1 VTEIL
6 SSAQMRSI
14 EQAEIDS
21 GNQSGA
27 DLMALAGRGIVQAIG
42 AYWPH
47 FAMAP
52 HRAQILCGPGNNGG
66 DGYVVARLLLGM
78 GWQVTCHALGVP
90 STRDAAQARQNFA
103 TMGGRIIPL
112 QSETLGGAG
121 ADLVIDALF
130 GIGLRR
136 PVQGLDAIAR
146 AIAANRAQV
155 LAVDL
160 PTGLCADSGRALGA
174 VLPADLTVTF
184 AHAKPGHYLDQGPA
198 FCGALRIAPLNLRAE
213 MPPGVLRKLGPP
225 LPALIDKGQGH
236 KFDHGHALV
245 LTGGMGR
252 TGAARLAARAA
263 LGMGAGLVTLGAPG
277 PAMMEVACQITSL
290 MLTRCDDAPTL
301 SDLLADPRVT
311 ALCAG
316 PGLGLDRARALVPV
330 LLASGK
336 PAVLDADA
344 LSAFADDPDTLFN
357 LLHSG
362 CVLTPHGGE
371 FARLF
376 PDLATALRG
385 PAQNGPAPDKITATC
400 AAAARAGCAILFKGH
415 DTVIAMPD
423 GRAWLHAAS
432 YDRAAPWLATAGAG
446 DVLAGMIAGQLARGA
461 APHDA
466 ACASAWLHV
475 EAARMYGPGLTAE
488 ALVQSLPAAL
498 RAAINSP

>member
-1 VTEIL
+1 MTEIL
-6 SSAQMRSI
+6 SSAQMRGI

-21 GNQSGA
+21 GHQSGA
-27 DLMALAGRGIVQAIG
+27 DLMALAGRGIVRAMV
-42 AYWPH
+42 AHWPV
-47 FAMAP
+47 FARAP
-52 HRAQILCGPGNNGG
+52 HRADILCGPGNNGG
-66 DGYVVARLLLGM
+66 DGYVVGQMLLGM
-78 GWQVTCHALGVP
+78 GWQITCHALGKS
-90 STRDAAQARQNFA
+90 STRDAAQARQQFESA
-103 TMGGRIIPL
+103 GGRIVPL
-112 QSETLGGAG
+112 HPDKIGVGST
-121 ADLVIDALF
+121 DLVIDALF
-130 GIGLRR
+130 GIGLGR
-136 PVQGLDAIAR
+136 PVAGLDAIAS
-146 AIAANRAQV
+146 AIAASRAQV
-155 LAVDL
+155 LSVDL
-160 PTGLCADSGRALGA
+160 PSGLCAESGRVLGA
-174 VLPADLTVTF
+174 ALPAHLTVTF

-198 FCGALRIAPLNLRAE
+198 YCGSLRIAPLNLRASL
-213 MPPGVLRKLGPP
+213 PAGVLRKIGPP
-225 LPALIDKGQGH
+225 SPTLIDKGQGH
-236 KFDHGHALV
+236 KFDHGHALL

-252 TGAARLAARAA
+252 TGAARLAGQAA

-277 PAMMEVACQITSL
+277 PAIMEVACQITAL
-290 MLTRCDDAPTL
+290 MLTRCDRAAAL
-301 SDLLADPRVT
+301 SKLLDDPRLT

-316 PGLGLDRARALVPV
+316 PGFGLDRARALVPV
-330 LLASGK
+330 VLDSGK

-344 LSAFADDPDTLFN
+344 LSAFGDDPDALFKM
-357 LLHSG
+357 LHPR

-385 PAQNGPAPDKITATC
+385 PAETGPAPDKVNATR

-446 DVLAGMIAGQLARGA
+446 DVLAGMIAGLLARGA

-475 EAARMYGPGLTAE
+475 EAARKHGPGLTAE

-498 RAAINSP
+498 RVAINSP